1 MTGIQELL
9 EHLSSLKKEFLS
21 YFPNFL
27 LDAMLIR
34 SPFTV
39 DASSVLD
46 DIHDEFVDLIS
57 DSTAKD
63 AYEATFPSQVLVKKW
78 LNLILLFSTRV
89 VKSLLVF
96 PRSYV

>member
-63 AYEATFPSQVLVKKW
+63 AYKALSLVKFWSKMAESYP
-78 LNLILLFSTRV
+78 LVSTRV